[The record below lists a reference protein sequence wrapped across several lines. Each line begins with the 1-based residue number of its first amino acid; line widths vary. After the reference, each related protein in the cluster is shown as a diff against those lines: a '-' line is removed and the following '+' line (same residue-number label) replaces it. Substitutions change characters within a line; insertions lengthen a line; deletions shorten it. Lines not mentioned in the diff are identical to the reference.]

1 MSAPS
6 FALVMGIFYLGLGV
20 LGALGELRTDL
31 AHDLFHAGVGLWG
44 LAAWAGAAGA
54 LLYARLM
61 AVAFAFLMLIGLLW
75 VPSPAAWLYLLTAA
89 AAAYFGYRT
98 VALGSP
104 VSAGERRRNRGTRRR
119 ASRPVAN
126 DRRMGPFDRRASGGS
141 LAAD

>member
-20 LGALGELRTDL
+20 LGALGQLPTDL
-31 AHDLFHAGVGLWG
+31 AHDLFHAAVGLWG

-54 LLYARLM
+54 VLYARLM
-61 AVAFAFLMLIGLLW
+61 AVAFAFVMLMGLLW
-75 VPSPAAWLYLLTAA
+75 EPSPGAWLYLLTAA

-98 VALGSP
+98 VALAQHAPAS
-104 VSAGERRRNRGTRRR
+104 ERRRTAGTRRR
-119 ASRPVAN
+119 AVRPVALE
-126 DRRMGPFDRRASGGS
+126 RRSGPFDRRTSGGA

>member
-20 LGALGELRTDL
+20 LGALGQLPTDF

-61 AVAFAFLMLIGLLW
+61 ALTFAFVMLIGLLW
-75 VPSPAAWLYLLTAA
+75 APSPGAWLYLLTAA
-89 AAAYFGYRT
+89 TAGYFGFRT
-98 VALGSP
+98 VALTAHTPAS
-104 VSAGERRRNRGTRRR
+104 ERRRHPGVRRR
-119 ASRPVAN
+119 VARPVALE
-126 DRRMGPFDRRASGGS
+126 RRMGPFDRRASGGS
-141 LAAD
+141 LAAS